1 MGCHFLLQEIFSTQ
15 GSNPHLL
22 HRQTDSYTT
31 EPPGKPIS
39 YKWNYTVNGLLY
51 ASFDERNFLRLSM
64 PQPPLFKPQFP
75 HLGNE
80 VGAVLGTKEPG

>member
-1 MGCHFLLQEIFSTQ
+1 MDCHFLLQEIFSTQ

-22 HRQTDSYTT
+22 HWQIDSFTT

-39 YKWNYTVNGLLY
+39 YKWNYTISGLLY
-51 ASFDERNFLRLSM
+51 ASFDEHKFLRLSM
-64 PQPPLFKPQFP
+64 PQPPFFKPQSP

-80 VGAVLGTKEPG
+80 VGTILGTTEPG